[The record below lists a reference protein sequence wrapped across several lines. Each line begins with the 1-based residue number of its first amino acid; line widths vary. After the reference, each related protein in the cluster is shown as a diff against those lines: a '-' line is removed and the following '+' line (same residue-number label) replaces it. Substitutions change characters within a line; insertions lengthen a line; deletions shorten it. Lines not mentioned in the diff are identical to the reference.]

1 MATRRPNAVVMRASA
16 IPPPIAARPPEP
28 DCAIPVNEFTTPI
41 VVPSS
46 PTNGAVAPTVAS
58 TARPRFRFVIS
69 RSMLRST
76 ARAAEHQRDVRLL
89 VALGESDG
97 FGEVV
102 FLEELRVLG
111 GELDRFLLRL
121 SQIPPLRDHDRE
133 GVDGHHRHHDHDA
146 LGEVAHL
153 VP

>member
-1 MATRRPNAVVMRASA
+1 M
-16 IPPPIAARPPEP
+16 
-28 DCAIPVNEFTTPI
+28 PVNAFTMPI

-76 ARAAEHQRDVRLL
+76 ARSAELMSATVTEPSAMQRLHFTERAAEHEGDVRLL
-89 VALGESDG
+89 VALGETDR

-102 FLEELRVLG
+102 FLEELRELRR
-111 GELDRFLLRL
+111 ELDRFLLRL
-121 SQIPPLRDHDRE
+121 PQVPPLRDHDRE
-133 GVDGHHRHHDHDA
+133 RVDGHDRHHDHDA

-153 VP
+153 VPEAEQ